1 MLAEERLSR
10 IMKLLSQQRTAT
22 VQELCEALDASE
34 STIRRDLNE
43 LDRMG
48 KVNKV
53 HGGATLPDSQFLA
66 DEPTMAAKEALAV
79 VQKKCIAKAA
89 AALITAEDFVFLDAG
104 STTLALVREL
114 SGPALDARYVTN
126 GVHMPSYTGAPMRAL
141 LDNVLGPG
149 WQEQSPDSSIWS
161 KIDEIPDEGLWAVRQ
176 LQKKQLLDYLRAS
189 LPEFFKKFAIPYEKQ
204 KEMAACLTP
213 SSLVIGFAR
222 RFAPYKRAT
231 LLFADLD
238 RLARIVGNAERP
250 VIFVFSGKAHPADTQ
265 GIDMLQE
272 VIRHM
277 LDPRF
282 FGKIFFIEDY
292 NLAVSRLMVQGCDVW
307 LNTPRRPYEACGTSG
322 QKVPV
327 NAGVNLSISD
337 GWWCE
342 GYNGENGWTIGP
354 AVTREYLCGEQSDY
368 DDAGF
373 LYALLEEKIVPLYF
387 ERNFEGMPHDWLL
400 TVRQSMQSLIAR
412 FSSNRMV
419 REYLNDYYI
428 PAAQR
433 YAELRDKHNALTKR
447 LARWKQDVNARFSS
461 LRIEQ
466 IRIEGLKGEELMGT
480 QPMQVQIGVL
490 PGGMKPEELLV
501 QLVAGPG
508 DGNGF
513 TDTPD
518 VVDMARTEE
527 STADRLVYACAYS
540 PSRSGPHV
548 YGVRVLPVTPGLASP
563 LETRLVLWG

>member
-66 DEPTMAAKEALAV
+66 DEPTMATKETLAV